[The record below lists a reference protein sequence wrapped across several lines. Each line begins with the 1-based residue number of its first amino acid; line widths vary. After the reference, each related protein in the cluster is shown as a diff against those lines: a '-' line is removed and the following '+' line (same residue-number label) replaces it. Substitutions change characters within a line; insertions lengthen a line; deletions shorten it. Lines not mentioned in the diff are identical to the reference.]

1 MYLCYIDE
9 SGTPEVP
16 GNTSHFVL
24 AGLALPIWRWNDADR
39 QISAIMSRYDLADA
53 ELHTAWLLRPYLEQ
67 RQIPGFDHM
76 GRPARRSAVERA
88 RNTHLLKLQQT
99 NRHKAYQQARKNYN
113 HTKDY
118 IHLTYDERVKVLH
131 EVADCVASW
140 GYARLF
146 AECINKLHFDPRRTA
161 RTIEE
166 QAFEQVVSRFERYL
180 TNTSA
185 GAPEKVYG
193 LLIHDNNQTVERKH
207 TRLMRHFHVHGTPWT
222 PLDHIIE
229 TPLFVNSSLTSM
241 VQMADLC
248 AYALRRFVENQETAL
263 FDRIFQRAD
272 RAGVSSSRPE
282 GYTVGI
288 RHFAGLACRCQI
300 CVSHV

>member
-9 SGTPEVP
+9 SGTPDVP

-39 QISAIMSRYDLADA
+39 QVSGIMARYDLADA

-67 RQIPGFDHM
+67 RQIPNFDQM
-76 GRPARRSAVERA
+76 GRSARRSAVERV
-88 RNTHLLKLQQT
+88 RNTQLLQLQQS
-99 NRHKAYQQARKNYN
+99 NRRKAYQQVRKNYN

-118 IHLTYDERVKVLH
+118 IHLTYDERATLVR
-131 EVADCVASW
+131 EIADCVASW
-140 GYARLF
+140 GFARLF
-146 AECINKLHFDPRRTA
+146 AECIDKLHFDPRRTT

-180 TNTSA
+180 QNTSA
-185 GAPEKVYG
+185 GAPSRVYG
-193 LLIHDNNQTVERKH
+193 LLIHDNNQTVEIKH
-207 TRLMRHFHVHGTPWT
+207 TRLMRHFHIHGTPWT
-222 PLDHIIE
+222 HLDHIIE

-248 AYALRRFVENQETAL
+248 AYALRRFVENQGNRFIHAN
-263 FDRIFQRAD
+263 FPQ
-272 RAGVSSSRPE
+272 G
-282 GYTVGI
+282 
-288 RHFAGLACRCQI
+288 
-300 CVSHV
+300 